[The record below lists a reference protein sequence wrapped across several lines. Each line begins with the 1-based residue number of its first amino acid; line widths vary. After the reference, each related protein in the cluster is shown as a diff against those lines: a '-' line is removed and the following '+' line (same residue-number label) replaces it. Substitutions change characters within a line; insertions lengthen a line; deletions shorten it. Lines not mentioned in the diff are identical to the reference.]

1 MKKRIVIVL
10 SHLSRGGT
18 ERVFSLI
25 ANKLVKR
32 IPAVSIITLDG
43 DKVDYPIDDRITI
56 KHITISHRKSPWK
69 SIETFYKLYRVIQF
83 EKPDL
88 MIDPLYPHYTI
99 PLSILLRIKIIL
111 SLRNDPQHDKSKSY
125 QKLRKFLYNLA
136 DSVVFQSA
144 APLRYFSKNVQ
155 AKSQIIP
162 NPISPDLPE
171 RFEGERR
178 KEIVSVCRLNE
189 QKNIPMTIKAFAMF
203 AKEFPDYSL
212 SIFGD
217 GELRNEMIHL
227 SKEIAPG
234 CRIAFPG
241 FVKNIHDIIRD
252 CTMYVSSSN
261 FEGISNSMLEAL
273 AIGIPSVIT
282 DCPTGGARLYI
293 RNEINGILIPVGDVD
308 ALYQGMKR
316 IVTDKKFA
324 ESISKRSISIRDE
337 LDSERIG
344 ELWLKLIQSV

>member
-1 MKKRIVIVL
+1 MHKKIVIVL
-10 SHLSRGGT
+10 SHLSKGGT

-25 ANKLVKR
+25 ANKLIQR
-32 IPAVSIITLDG
+32 IPVISIITLDG
-43 DKVDYPIDDRITI
+43 DKVDYPIDDRISI
-56 KHITISHRKSPWK
+56 KHIMIKHRKSPWK
-69 SIETFYKLYRVIQF
+69 SIETFFKLYKAIQS

-99 PLSILLRIKIIL
+99 PLSILFHIKIIL
-111 SLRNDPQHDKSKSY
+111 SLRNDPQHDKSKRY
-125 QKLRKFLYNLA
+125 QKFRKLLYNQA

-144 APLRYFSKNVQ
+144 APLRYFSKKVR

-171 RFEGERR
+171 RFEGRRR
-178 KEIVSVCRLNE
+178 KEIVSVCRINE
-189 QKNIPMTIKAFAMF
+189 QKNIPMTIKAFAIF

-217 GELRNEMIHL
+217 GELRDKMIGL

-234 CRIAFPG
+234 CKIAFPG

-252 CTMYVSSSN
+252 CAMYVSSSN
-261 FEGISNSMLEAL
+261 YEGISNSMLEAL
-273 AIGIPSVIT
+273 ALGIPSVIT
-282 DCPTGGARLYI
+282 DCPAGGARLYI

-308 ALYQGMKR
+308 ALFRGMKR
-316 IVTDKKFA
+316 IVTDKEFA

-344 ELWLKLIQSV
+344 ELWFKLIQSM